1 MVFST
6 KFISGAMSQKFGSFL
21 NGRQGLKTNSLSDPF
36 GGQPSVSGENPKKT
50 VYQYPLDLGGS
61 PEPEKIVYAT
71 YSTCSGMHDYCGTM
85 GCSVEVFDHEGNKEL
100 GYIHPADWYI
110 RPVNVLSQIPTFELV
125 MPLSN
130 GKLRIVKVID
140 GELTATVVDK

>member
-1 MVFST
+1 MKKILLIIFL
-6 KFISGAMSQKFGSFL
+6 SFV
-21 NGRQGLKTNSLSDPF
+21 GLVNVNADGNCPDK
-36 GGQPSVSGENPKKT
+36 NPEII
-50 VYQYPLDLGGS
+50 LDLGGS

>member
-1 MVFST
+1 M
-6 KFISGAMSQKFGSFL
+6 KKILLIIFL
-21 NGRQGLKTNSLSDPF
+21 SSIGLVTANADGNCPDK
-36 GGQPSVSGENPKKT
+36 NPEII
-50 VYQYPLDLGGS
+50 LDLGGS

-110 RPVNVLSQIPTFELV
+110 RPFNVLSQIPTFELV